1 VNDALPQKQSPAIRD
16 AAQLLN
22 FMTRNSRNR
31 KHAQRTGAF
40 QNAPFKVLKGI
51 TPTAPAPPATAPK
64 AFSREDHEGD
74 DELFLRSVSGTRR
87 LGTEGEQEPGPPSPV
102 IAGPQPG
109 DEEDNRELFLQAM
122 DAFNTTTFRA
132 EAPGTEDAEPS
143 RSPSSRMRQLKRGTM
158 HIGEELDLHGFLKDD
173 ALERLEHFIADAY
186 ARGLQAVLVI
196 TGKGINSPE
205 GPVLPGAAAAWLRE
219 QGKGM
224 VAEFFPAPRDKGGS
238 GAIVAFLRKRE
249 GK

>member
-1 VNDALPQKQSPAIRD
+1 
-16 AAQLLN
+16 
-22 FMTRNSRNR
+22 MTRNSKNK
-31 KHAQRTGAF
+31 KHSQGTGAF
-40 QNAPFKVLKGI
+40 QNTPFKALKGI
-51 TPTAPAPPATAPK
+51 TPKAPSPPAMAPK
-64 AFSREDHEGD
+64 VSSREEHEGD
-74 DELFLRSVSGTRR
+74 DELFLRSVSGARR
-87 LGTEGEQEPGPPSPV
+87 IDTGGEQEPASPV

-109 DEEDNRELFLQAM
+109 DEENNRELFLQAM
-122 DAFNTTTFRA
+122 GALKTTTFRA
-132 EAPGTEDAEPS
+132 EAPEQEDAGSS
-143 RSPSSRMRQLKRGTM
+143 RSPSSRMRQLKRGTI
-158 HIGEELDLHGFLKDD
+158 HIGEELDLHGFLKDE
-173 ALERLEHFIADAY
+173 ALKRLDHVITSAY

-224 VAEFFPAPRDKGGS
+224 VAEFHPAPRDKGGS